1 MPVIEDRLMPGQSGV
16 VGLAPANL
24 ASGTMP
30 QPLSDQEFLYF
41 SRQLLLPDWSEARQL
56 QLKQSRVLIVGIGG
70 LGCPTASSLAACG
83 IGELWLADGDQV
95 ELTNLPRQMLFQ
107 HSNLGQKKAEA
118 AAQRLQQQYPFLHCK
133 SLPRFLAHSELCSLL
148 PKVDLV
154 IDCTDNQ
161 DSKLVLNKLCQQ
173 LQKSWLGAT
182 ATAYQGY
189 SWLLH
194 PGRGCLHC
202 LGQDVPLAAGG
213 CLAQGA
219 YAPLLAQLAC
229 QLVSTAIDVLLQQAP
244 AQNQLQLYQHSQR
257 QFIRCN
263 FTPDPACPI
272 CGEGRQGANHAR

>member
-1 MPVIEDRLMPGQSGV
+1 MPVIKHRLMPTQSGAV
-16 VGLAPANL
+16 QMVSAQLQPGA
-24 ASGTMP
+24 MP

-56 QLKQSRVLIVGIGG
+56 QLKHSRVLLVGIGG
-70 LGCPTASSLAACG
+70 LGCPTASYLAACG
-83 IGELWLADGDQV
+83 VGELWLADGDQV
-95 ELTNLPRQMLFQ
+95 ELSNLPRQILFQ
-107 HSNLGQKKAEA
+107 HSDLGQNKAQA
-118 AAQRLQQQYPFLHCK
+118 AARRLQQQHPFLRCK
-133 SLPRFLAHSELCSLL
+133 ALSQQLAEKELTVLL
-148 PKVDLV
+148 TKVDLV

-161 DSKLVLNKLCQQ
+161 DSKLLLNKLCQQ
-173 LQKSWLGAT
+173 LQKCWLGAT

-202 LGQDVPLAAGG
+202 LGQDVPLATGG

-229 QLVSTAIDVLLQQAP
+229 QLVSSAIDVLLQQAP
-244 AQNQLQLYQHSQR
+244 AQNQLQLYQHPQR

-272 CGEGRQGANHAR
+272 CGEGSQGANHAC